1 MSLQPT
7 TQASFAW
14 VGVMTFVGTR
24 THGVVQN
31 SRSLSNQDKIP
42 AQAKPAWTGH
52 PHLSSITRM
61 LGWAARHPAIL
72 HRLTLEKPPP
82 LHDGDQ

>member
-14 VGVMTFVGTR
+14 VGVMTFV
-24 THGVVQN
+24 
-31 SRSLSNQDKIP
+31 
-42 AQAKPAWTGH
+42 
-52 PHLSSITRM
+52 SSITRM